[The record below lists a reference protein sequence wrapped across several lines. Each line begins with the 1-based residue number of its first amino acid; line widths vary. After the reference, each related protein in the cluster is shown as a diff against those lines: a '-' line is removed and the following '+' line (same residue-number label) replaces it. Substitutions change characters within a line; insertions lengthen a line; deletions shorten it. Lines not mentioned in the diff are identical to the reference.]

1 MKLAKILL
9 SLAATFIL
17 TDCIWAKGD
26 VVPQVH
32 RDIHRTLQEQQ
43 DVARFFHTMSDSV
56 NTLEGERPF
65 ELRPE
70 LDLYSDWNDNFDP
83 MNGKK
88 IPANIPNNV
97 DIDLSGWYPP
107 IKGMVTS
114 PFGWRKQR
122 MHKGEDIKLY
132 VGDTVRAAF
141 DGRVRICRS
150 DRRGYGNF
158 YVIRHDNGLETIYG
172 HLSKHIVKQ
181 DEYVKAGQAIGLGGS
196 TGRSTGPHLHFEM
209 RYMGIALDPADLID
223 FVTFQPRS
231 QIFKL
236 DRKRAEWEQSNK
248 GKRSALASSRGSSSR
263 SSGSRR
269 SSPAIHVVRKGDT
282 LGGIARRYGTTVNR
296 LCKLN
301 GIRANTKLQLGK
313 RLKIK

>member
-1 MKLAKILL
+1 
-9 SLAATFIL
+9 
-17 TDCIWAKGD
+17 
-26 VVPQVH
+26 
-32 RDIHRTLQEQQ
+32 
-43 DVARFFHTMSDSV
+43 MSDSV
-56 NTLEGERPF
+56 NTLEGEKPF

-70 LDLYSDWNDNFDP
+70 LDLYSDWNDKFDP
-83 MNGKK
+83 MNGK

-107 IKGMVTS
+107 VKGMVTS
-114 PFGWRKQR
+114 PFGWRKER

-132 VGDTVRAAF
+132 IGDTVRAAF

-231 QIFKL
+231 QVYKL

-269 SSPAIHVVRKGDT
+269 SSPSIHVVRKGDT

>member
-1 MKLAKILL
+1 
-9 SLAATFIL
+9 
-17 TDCIWAKGD
+17 
-26 VVPQVH
+26 
-32 RDIHRTLQEQQ
+32 
-43 DVARFFHTMSDSV
+43 
-56 NTLEGERPF
+56 
-65 ELRPE
+65 
-70 LDLYSDWNDNFDP
+70 
-83 MNGKK
+83 
-88 IPANIPNNV
+88 
-97 DIDLSGWYPP
+97 
-107 IKGMVTS
+107 
-114 PFGWRKQR
+114 
-122 MHKGEDIKLY
+122 
-132 VGDTVRAAF
+132 
-141 DGRVRICRS
+141 
-150 DRRGYGNF
+150 
-158 YVIRHDNGLETIYG
+158 
-172 HLSKHIVKQ
+172 
-181 DEYVKAGQAIGLGGS
+181 
-196 TGRSTGPHLHFEM
+196 
-209 RYMGIALDPADLID
+209 MGIALDPADLID

>member
-1 MKLAKILL
+1 MNYGKIVL
-9 SLAATFIL
+9 SLWVTFFL
-17 TDCIWAKGD
+17 TEGVWAKGD
-26 VVPQVH
+26 IVPQVH

-43 DVARFFHTMSDSV
+43 DVARFFQTMSDSV
-56 NTLEGERPF
+56 STLEGEQPF

-70 LDLYSDWNDNFDP
+70 LDLYSEWNDKFDP
-83 MNGKK
+83 LNGKK

-97 DIDLSGWYPP
+97 EIDLSGWYPP
-107 IKGMVTS
+107 IRGVVTS
-114 PFGWRKQR
+114 PFGWRKER
-122 MHKGEDIKLY
+122 MHKGEDIRLLT
-132 VGDTVRAAF
+132 GDTVRAAF

-172 HLSKHIVKQ
+172 HLSRHIVKQ

-223 FVTFQPRS
+223 FTTFQPRS
-231 QIFKL
+231 QIYQL
-236 DRKRAEWEQSNK
+236 DRKRAQWEQSNK
-248 GKRSALASSRGSSSR
+248 GRSTASR
-263 SSGSRR
+263 SSAGRHGSSRR
-269 SSPAIHVVRKGDT
+269 SSPSVHVVRKGDT

-296 LCKLN
+296 LCRLN
-301 GIRANTKLQLGK
+301 GIRPNTKLQLGR
-313 RLKIK
+313 RLKLK